1 MAHIGRRGLLAG
13 VAGALAAGTVTT
25 AAAGPAA
32 AAAAGPA
39 PGAGGA
45 PAPGSALRGMWVA
58 SVANV
63 DWPSAVG
70 LSAAEQEAELVAL
83 LDTAVRR
90 RLNAV
95 VLQVRPTADAMWPS
109 ALEPWSQWL
118 TGRQGGDP
126 GWDPLG
132 TAVARAHERGLELHA
147 WFNPYR
153 VATHTNASLLVPE
166 HPALLH
172 PDWVVPYGGKLYY
185 NPGLPEVRAFV
196 QEAMLDAVRRY
207 PLDAVHWDDYFYPY
221 PVEGQYFDDDEAFEA
236 HGADF
241 DARADWRRHNIDAL
255 VREMAAAIK
264 ATRPGVRFGVS
275 PFAVW
280 RGDDVD
286 PLGSATRAGL
296 GTYDDLYADTRRWVR
311 EGWLDY
317 IAPQLY
323 WQIGHPQCDYE
334 TLVDWW
340 SRTVRGTSVELLIGE
355 ALYRC
360 DPDSPT
366 PAWRDPAELSRHL
379 TVAARHPQ
387 VRGHLYFSA
396 KQVVADRSGAM
407 ARVVADHYPTRVPPR

>member
-25 AAAGPAA
+25 ASAAPGPA
-32 AAAAGPA
+32 PA
-39 PGAGGA
+39 PGAA
-45 PAPGSALRGMWVA
+45 FRGMWVA

-63 DWPSAVG
+63 DWPSTVG
-70 LSAAEQEAELVAL
+70 LSAAEQEAELVSL

-153 VATHTNASLLVPE
+153 VANHTNASLLVPE
-166 HPALLH
+166 HPARLH

-185 NPGLPEVRAFV
+185 NPGLPQVRAFV
-196 QEAMLDAVRRY
+196 QKAMLDAVRRY

-221 PVEGQYFDDDEAFEA
+221 PVEGQYFDDDEAFAA

-241 DARADWRRHNIDAL
+241 ASRADWRRHNIDAL
-255 VREMAAAIK
+255 VREMGAAIQ

-317 IAPQLY
+317 VAPQLY
-323 WQIGHPQCDYE
+323 WHIGHPQCDYE

-340 SRTVRGTSVELLIGE
+340 SQTVRGTSVDLLIGE

-366 PAWRDPAELSRHL
+366 AAWRDPAELSRHL
-379 TVAARHPQ
+379 TVAARYPQ
-387 VRGHLYFSA
+387 VRGHVHFSA
-396 KQVVADRSGAM
+396 KQVVADRNGAM
-407 ARVVADHYPTRVPPR
+407 AEVVADHYPTRVPPR